1 MTTYNV
7 QSSNPGLS
15 VGTKTVLN
23 GGAVVKVG
31 HTHIH
36 TLFSNDAQ
44 FLGSYHLIEEI

>member
-36 TLFSNDAQ
+36 THS
-44 FLGSYHLIEEI
+44 FLMIHSFWDRTI

>member
-31 HTHIH
+31 RTHIH
-36 TLFSNDAQ
+36 S
-44 FLGSYHLIEEI
+44 FLMIRSFWDCTI